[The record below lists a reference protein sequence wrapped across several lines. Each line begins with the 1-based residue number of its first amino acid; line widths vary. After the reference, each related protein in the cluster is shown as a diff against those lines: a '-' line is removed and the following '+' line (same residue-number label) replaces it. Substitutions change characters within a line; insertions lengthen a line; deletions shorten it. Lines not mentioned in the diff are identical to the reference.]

1 MLPPDKLKML
11 GAKYLIEKKNLA
23 IRVPSALLPSEFNI
37 VINTSHID
45 FGKIKVMKTEAFAFD
60 ARLLN

>member
-11 GAKYLIEKKNLA
+11 GAKYLIEKNNQA

-37 VINTSHID
+37 VINTLHTD

-60 ARLLN
+60 ERLLN